1 MSIGRY
7 LEAVARIPPGETRTF
22 GELAAMA
29 GRPGAARAAGR
40 AVAGCPVG
48 AGVPWHRVV
57 AADGSLSPQPDRA
70 VEQLRRLRR
79 EGARPGPGESVR
91 DWALRVGA
99 RWVGRLPG
107 RTLEIAATCGEA
119 APLRV
124 EPFRDEAAARCRGFS
139 PAGERPSRFAPLP
152 RRRSRTRPARTI
164 RERIASVDW
173 VRATGSLARRGHVRL
188 PRLLAAAECED
199 LIACWEREELFERT
213 IEMGPR
219 GYGTGDYRYFR
230 DPPPP
235 PVGAVR
241 HLLYAR
247 LRRTADAWRRPRPAE
262 ARYPPMLREFHEACR
277 SAGQARGST
286 ILLRYPAGGINHP
299 HRDLYGPVWFPFQ
312 ALVVLSRRGTD
323 FTGGRLVLMEEMP
336 GGAERERRVAVDRG
350 DLVIF
355 ASRERREVRG
365 SARRAVPMRHG
376 MTMVRRGERFALGI
390 VFHLAK

>member
-1 MSIGRY
+1 
-7 LEAVARIPPGETRTF
+7 
-22 GELAAMA
+22 
-29 GRPGAARAAGR
+29 
-40 AVAGCPVG
+40 
-48 AGVPWHRVV
+48 VV

-70 VEQLRRLRR
+70 AEQLRRLRR
-79 EGARPGPGESVR
+79 EGARPRPGESVR
-91 DWALRVGA
+91 AWAVRIGA

-107 RTLEIAATCGEA
+107 RTLEAAADCDEA

-124 EPFRDEAAARCRGFS
+124 EPFRDESAARCRGFS

-152 RRRSRTRPARTI
+152 RRRSRGRPARTL

-173 VRATGSLARRGHVRL
+173 ERAARALARRGHVRL
-188 PRLLAAAECED
+188 PRLLAAGECED
-199 LIACWEREELFERT
+199 LIACWDREGLFERT

-235 PVGAVR
+235 PIGALR
-241 HLLYAR
+241 RLLYAR
-247 LRRTADAWRRPRPAE
+247 LRRTAEAWRRPRPSE
-262 ARYPPMLREFHEACR
+262 ARYPRTLREFHETCR

-299 HRDLYGPVWFPFQ
+299 HQDIYGPVWFPFQ

-323 FTGGRLVLMEEMP
+323 FTGGQLVILEERP
-336 GGAERERRVAVDRG
+336 DGAERERRIAVRRG
-350 DLVIF
+350 DLVVF
-355 ASRERREVRG
+355 ASRERRETRG
-365 SARRAVPMRHG
+365 PARRAVPMRHG

-390 VFHLAK
+390 VFHLAQ